1 MARSKSVEKAPEAS
15 VEEALVVAP
24 TAEETLA
31 LQTLVDELRRIDERA
46 DLAVAT
52 VTQAIRTQA
61 IVAKG
66 RALIEV
72 ERRLEGFTEE
82 NRNSRLLPLLKELG
96 GPDELT
102 AKKWMAAA
110 LSVEQN
116 AYLTGGEDFLL
127 NFTPAVLTKLQ
138 ALPESKRADILEDAQ
153 QNGSKVTA
161 KQLDE
166 VAKQPDTKRDKTEED
181 LQQARQER
189 DQLAKEVEA
198 LKRDMTVVTDDPEYQ
213 RAIAAQENAVAQVIT
228 LEEKLEELK
237 KEARAYKQ
245 QAYEATKKL
254 EEQAHDDEGQAAEAK
269 RVRIRKIASTLP
281 NRIPDVLADI
291 QRFQAEENDFDPEV
305 REIIITQI
313 RTLAAFIIPNYVQTK
328 ENL

>member
-1 MARSKSVEKAPEAS
+1 MPRKSATTPVDNAPEEAS
-15 VEEALVVAP
+15 VEALALAP
-24 TAEETLA
+24 SAEETLA

-46 DLAVAT
+46 ELAVAT

-61 IVAKG
+61 VVAKG
-66 RALIEV
+66 RALLDV

-82 NRNSRLLPLLKELG
+82 NRNSRLLPLLHELG

-102 AKKWMAAA
+102 AKRWMAAA
-110 LSVEQN
+110 ISVEQN

-138 ALPESKRADILEDAQ
+138 ALPETKRADILEEAQ
-153 QNGSKVTA
+153 GKGTKISA
-161 KQLDE
+161 KKIEAL
-166 VAKQPDTKRDKTEED
+166 AKQPDTQRDKAAEELTE
-181 LQQARQER
+181 AKKER
-189 DQLAKEVEA
+189 DQLAKELEA

-213 RAIAAQENAVAQVIT
+213 RAVAAQENAVAQVLN

-245 QAYEATKKL
+245 QAFEATKRL
-254 EEQAHDDEGQAAEAK
+254 EDQAQDDEAQVQEAK
-269 RVRIRKIASTLP
+269 RVRIRKIGSTLP

-291 QRFQAEENDFDPEV
+291 QRFHAEEKDFDPEV
-305 REIIITQI
+305 REIITTQI
-313 RTLAAFIIPNYVQTK
+313 KTLAAFIVPNYVNT
-328 ENL
+328 

>member
-1 MARSKSVEKAPEAS
+1 MPRKSATTPVDNAPEEAS
-15 VEEALVVAP
+15 VEALVLAP
-24 TAEETLA
+24 SAEETLA

-46 DLAVAT
+46 ELAVAT

-61 IVAKG
+61 VVAKG
-66 RALIEV
+66 RALLDV

-82 NRNSRLLPLLKELG
+82 NRNSRLLPLLHELG

-102 AKKWMAAA
+102 AKRWMAAA
-110 LSVEQN
+110 ISVEQN

-138 ALPESKRADILEDAQ
+138 ALPETKRADILEEAQ
-153 QNGSKVTA
+153 VKGTKVTA
-161 KQLDE
+161 KKIE
-166 VAKQPDTKRDKTEED
+166 AVGKQPDTQRDKAAEE
-181 LQQARQER
+181 LVEAKKER
-189 DQLAKEVEA
+189 DQLAKELEA

-213 RAIAAQENAVAQVIT
+213 RAVAAQENAVAQVLN

-245 QAYEATKKL
+245 QAFEATKRL
-254 EEQAHDDEGQAAEAK
+254 EDQAQDDEAQVQEAK
-269 RVRIRKIASTLP
+269 RVRIRKIGSTLP

-291 QRFQAEENDFDPEV
+291 QRFHAEEKDFDPEV
-305 REIIITQI
+305 REIVITQI
-313 RTLAAFIIPNYVQTK
+313 KTLAAFIIPNYVNT
-328 ENL
+328 